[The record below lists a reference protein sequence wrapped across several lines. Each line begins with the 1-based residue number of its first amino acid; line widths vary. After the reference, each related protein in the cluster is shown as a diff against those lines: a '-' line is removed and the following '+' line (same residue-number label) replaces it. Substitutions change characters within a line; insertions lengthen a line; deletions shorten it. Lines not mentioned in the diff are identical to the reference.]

1 MRVAH
6 GLVVKGYARPA
17 FGGTSRR
24 RSIMKNHQ
32 LSWWVPF
39 FCVNTQRSK
48 KLPPRNRTGECLQI
62 EYSVVMSGRVPD
74 CRPPF
79 AALRAARS
87 CFRAFR
93 CHRLHLPVRLP
104 ISVPRRR
111 YRSHAVASRSS
122 EHVLRLPRVD
132 WRGEGFSRLHFIYV
146 GLIAHAASVRC
157 RGMIRSRFKAPP
169 LGWNCTLV

>member
-1 MRVAH
+1 MEAPFADRNGDTGPH
-6 GLVVKGYARPA
+6 
-17 FGGTSRR
+17 RR
-24 RSIMKNHQ
+24 IAINQAQRRGIRGA
-32 LSWWVPF
+32 F

-62 EYSVVMSGRVPD
+62 GYSVVMSGRVPD